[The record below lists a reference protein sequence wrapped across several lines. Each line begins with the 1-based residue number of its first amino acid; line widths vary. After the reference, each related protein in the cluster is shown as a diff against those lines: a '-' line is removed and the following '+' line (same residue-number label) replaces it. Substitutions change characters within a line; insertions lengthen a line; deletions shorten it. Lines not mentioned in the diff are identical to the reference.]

1 MNKVIIFTMD
11 GCSHC
16 LSLKNDLYKESIPF
30 REIEI
35 TKNRKLWE
43 QVVDQVEQD
52 YVPTV
57 FIQEDDEGNGS
68 VYLPERDFQNN
79 DEVITIIKKYL

>member
-1 MNKVIIFTMD
+1 MIKVIVFTMD

-16 LSLKNDLYKESIPF
+16 LSLKTELLKESIPF

-43 QVVDQVEQD
+43 QVVDQVDQD

-68 VYLPERDFQNN
+68 IFLPERDFQDNN
-79 DEVITIIKKYL
+79 EIINIIKKYL